1 MMTDEKERDGVVV
14 EKLMKIMVWLAKRKQ
29 MKAKKIFQ
37 AAKKEAE
44 KLLPAAWIRRRFHE
58 IVRSEA
64 EEEWK
69 MRKEKNKKKKD
80 HLEKRYKPRKEMGMF
95 RDIPVG
101 DSELGDD
108 RDEGQENILALGVIV
123 TPDEEEYLK
132 LPNTMTDFAPVDVEK
147 VKTGIQSTAAILRMS
162 VRENGDNSSQG
173 IDPQEQEAVMATRR
187 VYDSDLRE
195 ADFRKRRVTDSSLNK
210 RTTVPLPVGPDME
223 VKIMGLVNSL
233 EQLADKAGKEQ
244 EACLKDG
251 RRAQSTLS
259 EQAKRGRKSLLA
271 REKAG
276 ELVIVSTDKSGKRA
290 VMNKELYIQCMQPH
304 IEGDSVHTREEVDLV
319 EKRFNGASAQI
330 LKAFGWGEDWK
341 HEARLKS
348 AHTASYNSVPSM
360 NQTLKDHKPSPNI
373 ATRPICRPL
382 G

>member
-1 MMTDEKERDGVVV
+1 M
-14 EKLMKIMVWLAKRKQ
+14 
-29 MKAKKIFQ
+29 
-37 AAKKEAE
+37 
-44 KLLPAAWIRRRFHE
+44 
-58 IVRSEA
+58 
-64 EEEWK
+64 
-69 MRKEKNKKKKD
+69 
-80 HLEKRYKPRKEMGMF
+80 
-95 RDIPVG
+95 
-101 DSELGDD
+101 
-108 RDEGQENILALGVIV
+108 

-162 VRENGDNSSQG
+162 VRETGDNSSQG
-173 IDPQEQEAVMATRR
+173 MDPQEQEAVMASRR

-195 ADFRKRRVTDSSLNK
+195 ADFIKRRVTDSSLNK

-223 VKIMGLVNSL
+223 VKIMGLFNSL
-233 EQLADKAGKEQ
+233 EQLADKAWKEQ

-290 VMNKELYIQCMQPH
+290 VMSKELYIQCMQPH
-304 IEGDSVHTREEVDLV
+304 IEGDSVHMREEVDLV
-319 EKRFNGASAQI
+319 EKTIQRCLCPDIKGI
-330 LKAFGWGEDWK
+330 W
-341 HEARLKS
+341 
-348 AHTASYNSVPSM
+348 
-360 NQTLKDHKPSPNI
+360 
-373 ATRPICRPL
+373 L